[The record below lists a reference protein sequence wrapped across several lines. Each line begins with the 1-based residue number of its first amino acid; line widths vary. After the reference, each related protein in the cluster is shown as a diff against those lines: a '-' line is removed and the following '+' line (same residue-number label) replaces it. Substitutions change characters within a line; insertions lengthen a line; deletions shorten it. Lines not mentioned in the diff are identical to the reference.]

1 MSNPLRK
8 HANNVFASRGCDIDA
23 AMNYATEVLFA
34 LSSDK
39 AAAMTAL
46 MVVVNTAA
54 NAFDQARGPSPEKLA
69 IIELIDSRINEH
81 LLREGDMDQKIS
93 DWFDNNVDIDDRIN
107 SWMSDNFD
115 VTDYNV
121 GDIDIDEKIT
131 DWMVEYLESHT
142 KEVIEK
148 MDLVVRA
155 R

>member
-1 MSNPLRK
+1 MDL
-8 HANNVFASRGCDIDA
+8 
-23 AMNYATEVLFA
+23 AMAYATEVLFA

-54 NAFDQARGPSPEKLA
+54 NAFDQATGPSPEKLA

-81 LLREGDMDQKIS
+81 LLREGDMDQKIN
-93 DWFDNNVDIDDRIN
+93 DWFDNNVDIEDRIN

-115 VTDYNV
+115 LSDYNV
-121 GDIDIDEKIT
+121 GDAIN
-131 DWMVEYLESHT
+131 DWMGDNLADKVQDL
-142 KEVIEK
+142 
-148 MDLVVRA
+148 DLVVRA

>member
-54 NAFDQARGPSPEKLA
+54 NAFDQATGPSPEKLA

-121 GDIDIDEKIT
+121 GDIDIDEKVT
-131 DWMVEYLESHT
+131 EWMNEYLETHIG
-142 KEVIEK
+142 EAIEK
-148 MDLVVRA
+148 MDLVVRQ